1 MSLGRLARL
10 RRCLH
15 TRQLSSDGGAPT
27 GGNSIASSGSDGQPS
42 EAMPSLLEPT
52 FPASDNQWSG
62 CLYPEGSRGRQ
73 SQARRSLRPAVDP
86 RATSVLLFPGQ
97 GAQRVGMAEKLL
109 PFPNVSDMFSEA
121 SDILGYDLL
130 DLCLRGPAEK
140 LDRTEHAQPALLVT
154 SLAAVEKLR
163 DERSRAVESCMAAA
177 GFSVG
182 ELAALAFSGALTF
195 SAAVRLARIRGQ
207 AMQLASEMSPSGMM
221 TVICRPDA
229 RVGFACSLARRWCEE
244 QGAESAECRV
254 ASFLFPQCKV
264 IAGSVEALDFIADRA
279 SEFGFRRCTRL
290 RVSGAFHT
298 PLMSPAVEPLRAA
311 LANTRISA
319 PRVPV
324 YSNVDGR
331 RYRSAEQV
339 RKQLVQQ
346 LTRPVKWEQ
355 TMHVLY
361 ERSADV
367 PFPNTYEC
375 GPGDTLKTILGKVN
389 AKAADSCESVE
400 V

>member
-1 MSLGRLARL
+1 MSLSRLIRPSRRL
-10 RRCLH
+10 LH
-15 TRQLSSDGGAPT
+15 IRQLSADSG
-27 GGNSIASSGSDGQPS
+27 ASSGGSSSDGRGGPPP
-42 EAMPSLLEPT
+42 EALPSLLEPT
-52 FPASDNQWSG
+52 LPSSDRQWSG
-62 CLYPEGSRGRQ
+62 SLYPERSRGRQ

-86 RATSVLLFPGQ
+86 RHTSVLLFPGQ
-97 GAQRVGMAEKLL
+97 GAQRVGMADKLL
-109 PFPNVSDMFSEA
+109 PYPNVGAMFEEA
-121 SDILGYDLL
+121 SDLLGYDLL
-130 DLCLRGPAEK
+130 ELCLRGPAER

-154 SLAAVEKLR
+154 SLAAVERLR
-163 DERSRAVESCMAAA
+163 DERPRAVDSCMAAA

-195 SAAVRLARIRGQ
+195 PAAVRLAQVRGQ
-207 AMQLASEMSPSGMM
+207 AMQLASEMTPSGMM

-229 RVGFACSLARRWCEE
+229 KLGFACLLARQWCEE
-244 QGAESAECRV
+244 RGVESPECRV

-264 IAGSVEALDFIADRA
+264 VAGSVEALEFISERA
-279 SEFGFRRCTRL
+279 KEFGLRRCTRL

-298 PLMSPAVEPLRAA
+298 SLMAPAAEPLRAA
-311 LANTRISA
+311 LADTRISA

-331 RYRSAEQV
+331 RYRSADHV
-339 RKQLVQQ
+339 RRQLVKQ

-361 ERSADV
+361 ERAPDV

-375 GPGDTLKTILGKVN
+375 GPGDTLTTILRKVN
-389 AKAADSCESVE
+389 ATAADSCESVK